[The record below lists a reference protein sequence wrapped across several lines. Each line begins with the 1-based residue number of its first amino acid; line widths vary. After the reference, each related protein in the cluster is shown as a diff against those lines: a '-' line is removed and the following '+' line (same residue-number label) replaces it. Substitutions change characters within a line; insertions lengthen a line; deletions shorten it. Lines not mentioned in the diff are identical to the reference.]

1 MPSLQ
6 WSRKLILPRE
16 NVTPTCIIIF
26 HATWHIQRCF
36 NSGPWFCPWQS
47 RNGLMIEK
55 SVSYLTRR
63 GGETELYALQPSWRI
78 NYPPTA
84 VCGHYGRELQ
94 GASWQLSMALGGNG
108 PTYFTHVLEIP
119 LRGSKPGN
127 GFTFKSCC
135 TITRNF
141 RKLIYK
147 YSCCCWRNHASYFG
161 ISSQIENLKFVLT
174 H

>member
-47 RNGLMIEK
+47 SNRLMIEK
-55 SVSYLTRR
+55 VWVSYLTRW
-63 GGETELYALQPSWRI
+63 GGKQCFKAAAKSWRI

-84 VCGHYGRELQ
+84 VCGHYERELE
-94 GASWQLSMALGGNG
+94 GASWQPSRVLGGNG
-108 PTYFTHVLEIP
+108 PKYFTNVVWKIS

-127 GFTFKSCC
+127 GFTFKLWYM
-135 TITRNF
+135 ITRNSWS
-141 RKLIYK
+141 LIYK
-147 YSCCCWRNHASYFG
+147 YSCCCWLNHASYFG
-161 ISSQIENLKFVLT
+161 LCSRIVRIRV
-174 H
+174 